1 MIKIQEVTFNYQGK
15 EDNGVESINLHIKE
29 GECILLCGRSGC
41 GKTTVTR
48 LINGLIPYF
57 YNGEQ
62 KGEVI
67 AAGMK
72 ISNTPMYVISEKI
85 GSVFQNP
92 RAQFFN
98 IDTNSEIAFGIEN
111 LSYTHHEL
119 EESVKKTVEDLKIQ
133 KLIGRSIFELS
144 GGEKQKIAFASI
156 YSMSP
161 EIYIL
166 DEPSSNL
173 DVDAIEELRKN
184 IKMLKNQGK
193 TIIVSEHRLYYLKDI
208 ADRIVYMDKGRI
220 EKIYKQKD
228 FLLVSKIEREKM
240 GLREIELTSVQF
252 KEQEI
257 LNKPYELEINNL
269 ILKYKK
275 HTIMSKVDL
284 KASGGEIIG
293 IIGHNGA
300 GKSTFLKALCGLH
313 RDYEGTFKWNGKEIN
328 NKERLKLSYM
338 VMQDVNYQ
346 LFAESVE
353 KECYFGIKNPDKNI
367 VEEAMNALGIY
378 EYRNRHPNTLSG
390 GEKQRTAVAVSI
402 VCKKEILIF
411 DEPTSGLDFE
421 TMLQVSKMLKDLASM
436 GKIIFVVTHDYEF
449 ISSSCSRI
457 IHFHKGK
464 IKDDFPVD
472 QKNIEKLKKYFII

>member
-15 EDNGVESINLHIKE
+15 EDNGVESINLHIKD

-133 KLIGRSIFELS
+133 KLLGRSIFELS

-161 EIYIL
+161 EIYVL

-173 DVDAIEELRKN
+173 DVDAIEELREN
-184 IKMLKNQGK
+184 IKMLKKQGK
-193 TIIVSEHRLYYLKDI
+193 TIIVSEHRLYYLRDI

-275 HTIMSKVDL
+275 HTIMNKVDL
-284 KASGGEIIG
+284 KVSGGEIIG

-313 RDYEGTFKWNGKEIN
+313 KDYEGTFKWNGKEIN

-421 TMLQVSKMLKDLASM
+421 SMLQVSKMLKDLASI

-449 ISSSCSRI
+449 ISSCCSRI

-464 IKDDFPVD
+464 IEDDFYMN
-472 QKNIEKLKKYFII
+472 QRNIEKLKKYFII